1 MSKKENLIQR
11 LRSKPKDFT
20 VKELD
25 ALMTQCGCEK
35 STKGKTSGSRIAYIH
50 LETSRV
56 LNMHS
61 PHPKKEL
68 KPYMINDVI
77 NFLESVFDIW
87 N

>member
-1 MSKKENLIQR
+1 MSQKENLIQR

-25 ALMTQCGCEK
+25 VLMTQCGCEK
-35 STKGKTSGSRIAYIH
+35 NTKGKTSGSRIAYVH
-50 LETSRV
+50 TKTNRV

-68 KPYMINDVI
+68 KLYMINRVI
-77 NFLESVFDIW
+77 DFLESVSEI
-87 N
+87 